1 MGFPTSSIDS
11 IARLVVDTST
21 VINLNATGCAER
33 ILQALPAKVIV
44 VDVILGE
51 LDEGR
56 PHGRPDADMLR
67 ELVTSGIIDVVA
79 LDDEGAEHFEKLVV
93 GPAVSTLDDGE
104 AATIAY
110 AATNKGIAV
119 IDERKGVRICAEM
132 YPKLQICNTVDLL
145 ALPEVS
151 HILGEDALAEAVFQ
165 ALVRGRM
172 SVLPRDVEWV
182 VGLIGSDKAAAC
194 TSLPGCA
201 RCHDVPSNISKAQRR
216 GL

>member
-11 IARLVVDTST
+11 ITRLVVDTST
-21 VINLNATGCAER
+21 IINLNATGCAER

-67 ELVTSGIIDVVA
+67 ELVASGIIEIVA
-79 LDDEGAEHFEKLVV
+79 LGDESAEHFEKLVV

-104 AATIAY
+104 AATI
-110 AATNKGIAV
+110 
-119 IDERKGVRICAEM
+119 IDERKAARICAEM
-132 YPKLQICNTVDLL
+132 YPRLRICNTVDLL

-151 HILGEDALAEAVFQ
+151 RILGEDALIQAVFQ

-201 RCHDVPSNISKAQRR
+201 RCHDASPNISNPQRK
-216 GL
+216 

>member
-11 IARLVVDTST
+11 TTRLAVDTST

-33 ILQALPAKVIV
+33 ILQALPVKVIV

-67 ELVTSGIIDVVA
+67 ELVASGVIEIVA

-119 IDERKGVRICAEM
+119 IDERKAVRICTEM
-132 YPKLQICNTVDLL
+132 HPRLRICNTVDLL

-151 HILGEDALAEAVFQ
+151 RILGEDALAQAVFQ

-201 RCHDVPSNISKAQRR
+201 RSHDAPSNIA
-216 GL
+216 

>member
-11 IARLVVDTST
+11 ITRLVVDTST
-21 VINLNATGCAER
+21 IINLNATGCAER

-56 PHGRPDADMLR
+56 PRGRPDADMLR
-67 ELVTSGIIDVVA
+67 ELVASGIIEIVA
-79 LDDEGAEHFEKLVV
+79 LGNESEEHFEKLVV

-110 AATNKGIAV
+110 AAANGEIAV
-119 IDERKGVRICAEM
+119 IDERKAVRICAEM
-132 YPKLQICNTVDLL
+132 YPRLRICNTVDLL

-151 HILGEDALAEAVFQ
+151 RILGEDALIQAVFQ
-165 ALVRGRM
+165 ALMRGRM

-201 RCHDVPSNISKAQRR
+201 RCHDASLNISNPQRK
-216 GL
+216 

>member
-11 IARLVVDTST
+11 ITRLVVDTST
-21 VINLNATGCAER
+21 IINLNATGCAER

-67 ELVTSGIIDVVA
+67 ELVASGIIEIVA
-79 LDDEGAEHFEKLVV
+79 LGDESAEHFEKLVV
-93 GPAVSTLDDGE
+93 GPA
-104 AATIAY
+104 
-110 AATNKGIAV
+110 
-119 IDERKGVRICAEM
+119 
-132 YPKLQICNTVDLL
+132 
-145 ALPEVS
+145 
-151 HILGEDALAEAVFQ
+151 
-165 ALVRGRM
+165 VRGRM

-201 RCHDVPSNISKAQRR
+201 RCHDASPNISNPQRK
-216 GL
+216 